1 MTAALC
7 ICVFIRIDEYFAKY
21 MHLSCCQNS
30 VTPPQRKVRLF
41 TQKEQMLR

>member
-7 ICVFIRIDEYFAKY
+7 ICVFIRIDEYFAEY

-30 VTPPQRKVRLF
+30 VTPLQRKVRLF